1 MEKIVGLDVGGAHL
15 KVACIENGR
24 LASAAQ
30 FVCPLWQGAD
40 KLTAA
45 LEASSHLTGDADLI
59 AITMTAELSDF
70 YDNRRAG
77 VLDILGRMHAIFGAN
92 ARIWQGTHGFGSVE
106 QARANHAHVGSANF
120 LATAQFASPTICD
133 GFLIDM
139 GSTTTDIVPIAN
151 GKPVPTAL
159 TDETR
164 LASGELVYTGLTRT
178 AVMAITGRVPFKGRW
193 QPLMREYLATMADVR
208 RIIGNLPEGLDQ
220 HATADGRGKSRPES
234 IARLARMLGCDAE
247 DATDQEWT
255 AVAGYLARIQL
266 RDISDG
272 ISLVASARAQSSG
285 VNVVDPEGLV
295 ILATGLGYEHLRAT
309 AQTYAGRITTLDAI
323 VGETDVAS
331 THINANAPAV
341 AVASLL
347 AQQP

>member
-24 LASAAQ
+24 LTNATQ

-45 LEASSHLTGDADLI
+45 LEASSQLTGDADLI
-59 AITMTAELSDF
+59 AITMTAELSDL
-70 YDNRRAG
+70 YYNRKQG
-77 VLDILGRMHAIFGAN
+77 VLDILVRMHDTFGAN
-92 ARIWQGTHGFGSVE
+92 ARIWQGTLGFGPME
-106 QARANHAHVGSANF
+106 QASANHVHVGSANF
-120 LATAQFASPTICD
+120 LATAQFASPAIGD

-139 GSTTTDIVPIAN
+139 GSTTTDIVPVAN
-151 GKPVPTAL
+151 GNPVPQAL

-164 LASGELVYTGLTRT
+164 LATGELVYTGLTRT
-178 AVMAITGRVPFKGRW
+178 AVMAITGKVPFKGRW

-208 RIIGNLPEGLDQ
+208 RILGNLPDGLDQ

-234 IARLARMLGCDAE
+234 IARLARMLGCDAD

-285 VNVVDPEGLV
+285 VNVVDPEGLA
-295 ILATGLGYEHLRAT
+295 ILATGIGFEQLRGT
-309 AQTYAGRITTLDAI
+309 AQTHAGRITTLDAI
-323 VGETDVAS
+323 VGETDVAA

-341 AVASLL
+341 AVALLL
-347 AQQP
+347 ARQS